1 LVVRL
6 FLFWESI
13 SLLADSSLAN
23 SLAEPDTESMNRELT
38 NLADA
43 ITALQIKLAALESI
57 VLRDEPLR
65 AEYARL
71 VDEEMRRVL
80 ATRIPAGPVC

>member
-1 LVVRL
+1 
-6 FLFWESI
+6 
-13 SLLADSSLAN
+13 
-23 SLAEPDTESMNRELT
+23 MNRALT

-57 VLRDEPLR
+57 VLGDEPLK

-71 VDEEMRRVL
+71 VDEEARRVL
-80 ATRIPAGPVC
+80 ATGIPAGPIC